1 MVTKLNSFILK
12 GETIN
17 LMKDLLER
25 TSKTGLEHGFD
36 MCSNQKT
43 QKITGRNT
51 CIGTNYE
58 VSTKE
63 ECRRKEIYEGVYHTH
78 PIPFGSEPSM
88 NDLVLGLVRGIN
100 CIGAVKD
107 NTIKCYVKKKIP
119 EKEESIVIEE
129 ANKLIKKG
137 YRLTVDES
145 FMKMGFQDYIIK
157 KYFETIDIK

>member
-1 MVTKLNSFILK
+1 MTTKLNSFILK
-12 GETIN
+12 DGTIS

-25 TSKTGLEHGFD
+25 TSNTGLEHGFD
-36 MCSNQKT
+36 LCLNQKT

-51 CIGTNYE
+51 CIGTNCE
-58 VSTKE
+58 VSTKA
-63 ECRRKEIYEGVYHTH
+63 ECKREEIYKGVYHTH
-78 PIPFGSEPSM
+78 PSGSEPSM
-88 NDLVLGLVRGIN
+88 NDIVAGLVGGVQ

-129 ANKLIKKG
+129 AIKLIKKG
-137 YRLTVDES
+137 YRLTVDEM